1 MGPSPSSSTSPHSSS
16 GSPPIDQS
24 GGGPMYETLTSP
36 LAPSRTVPDSQ
47 PPELATIGIVAASA
61 VQSAAN
67 ALSEMALREITA
79 VSPEGRVGD
88 LSHLSMVAGDP
99 ERSVVAVYLGIEGDI
114 PGHILMAFSESMA
127 LGLVD
132 MLMGEPVGNTT
143 ELGDLEISALA
154 EAGNV
159 AGSFF
164 LTTIADWSGLT
175 LPPTPP
181 VIIHEMCGAIL
192 GTLAAE
198 LALMENE
205 QAMMIDAQFMCDGQ
219 VVEAAFFMFPGDR
232 LIHAVNE
239 SRAAGA
245 AQS

>member
-1 MGPSPSSSTSPHSSS
+1 MH
-16 GSPPIDQS
+16 
-24 GGGPMYETLTSP
+24 ETLTAP
-36 LAPSRTVPDSQ
+36 LASSPIVPDTQ
-47 PPELATIGIVAASA
+47 ATGLATMAIVAASA

-79 VSPEGRVGD
+79 VSPEVRMVD

-99 ERSVVAVYLGIEGDI
+99 ERAVVAVYLGVEGDLH
-114 PGHILMAFSESMA
+114 GHILMAYSEEMA

-132 MLMGEPVGNTT
+132 MLMDQQEGTTT
-143 ELGDLEISALA
+143 ELGEIEISALA

-181 VIIHEMCGAIL
+181 VVIHEMCGAIL
-192 GTLAAE
+192 GTLASE
-198 LALMENE
+198 LALQAHE
-205 QAMMIDAQFMCDGQ
+205 QAMVIDAQFTCDGQ
-219 VVEAAFFMFPGDR
+219 VVDASFFMFPGSE
-232 LIHAVNE
+232 LIEMV
-239 SRAAGA
+239 GA
-245 AQS
+245 AKSPEAAPA

>member
-1 MGPSPSSSTSPHSSS
+1 MH
-16 GSPPIDQS
+16 
-24 GGGPMYETLTSP
+24 ETLTSP
-36 LAPSRTVPDSQ
+36 SAPSRTAPDVL
-47 PPELATIGIVAASA
+47 PADLTTIAVVTGSA

-79 VSPEGRVGD
+79 VSPSVRMVE

-99 ERSVVAVYLGIEGDI
+99 ERAVVAAYLGIEGDI
-114 PGHILMAFSESMA
+114 PGHILMAYSEEMA

-132 MLMGEPVGNTT
+132 MLLDQPAGTTT
-143 ELGDLEISALA
+143 ELGEMEVSALA

-164 LTTIADWSGLT
+164 LTTIADWAGLA

-192 GTLAAE
+192 DTLAAE
-198 LALMENE
+198 LALMEHE
-205 QAMMIDAQFMCDGQ
+205 QAMMIDARFLCDGQ
-219 VVEAAFFMFPGDR
+219 VVEAAFFMFPGDQ
-232 LIHAVNE
+232 LVHAVNE
-239 SRAAGA
+239 ARAAGA

>member
-1 MGPSPSSSTSPHSSS
+1 
-16 GSPPIDQS
+16 
-24 GGGPMYETLTSP
+24 MYETLTSP
-36 LAPSRTVPDSQ
+36 LAPSRTVLDSQ
-47 PPELATIGIVAASA
+47 SPELATIGIVAASA

-79 VSPEGRVGD
+79 VSPEVRMVD
-88 LSHLSMVAGDP
+88 LSHLTMVAGDP

-132 MLMGEPVGNTT
+132 MLMGETVGTTT
-143 ELGDLEISALA
+143 ELGELEISALA
-154 EAGNV
+154 ESGNV

-181 VIIHEMCGAIL
+181 VVIHEMCGAIL

-198 LALMENE
+198 LALAEHD
-205 QAMMIDAQFMCDGQ
+205 QAMVIDAQFTCDGQ
-219 VVEAAFFMFPGDR
+219 VVEASFFMFPGDR
-232 LIHAVNE
+232 MVEMVGHAKTPVV
-239 SRAAGA
+239 AAP
-245 AQS
+245 

>member
-1 MGPSPSSSTSPHSSS
+1 MH
-16 GSPPIDQS
+16 
-24 GGGPMYETLTSP
+24 ETLTSP
-36 LAPSRTVPDSQ
+36 LAPSPTAPDARPSK
-47 PPELATIGIVAASA
+47 LATIAIVAASA

-79 VSPEGRVGD
+79 VSPEVRMVD

-99 ERSVVAVYLGIEGDI
+99 ERAVVAVYLGIEGDI

-132 MLMGEPVGNTT
+132 MLLGEPEGTT
-143 ELGDLEISALA
+143 VELGEMEISALA

-164 LTTIADWSGLT
+164 LTTIADWAGLT

-181 VIIHEMCGAIL
+181 VVIHEMCGAIL
-192 GTLAAE
+192 GTLAAQ
-198 LALMENE
+198 LALEAHD
-205 QAMMIDAQFMCDGQ
+205 QAMVIDAQFTCDGQ
-219 VVEAAFFMFPGDR
+219 VVEASFFMFPGDR
-232 LIHAVNE
+232 MIEMVG
-239 SRAAGA
+239 AAGA
-245 AQS
+245 HGAAVP

>member
-1 MGPSPSSSTSPHSSS
+1 MH
-16 GSPPIDQS
+16 
-24 GGGPMYETLTSP
+24 ETLTSP
-36 LAPSRTVPDSQ
+36 RAFSPTAPDHRPTG
-47 PPELATIGIVAASA
+47 LATMAVVAASA

-67 ALSEMALREITA
+67 ALSEMAMREITA
-79 VSPEGRVGD
+79 VSPEVRMVD

-99 ERSVVAVYLGIEGDI
+99 ERAVVAVYLGIEGDLH
-114 PGHILMAFSESMA
+114 GHILMAYSESMA

-132 MLMGEPVGNTT
+132 MLMGEPEGTTT

-181 VIIHEMCGAIL
+181 VVIHEMCGAIL
-192 GTLAAE
+192 DTLACE
-198 LALMENE
+198 LALQSHD
-205 QAMMIDAQFMCDGQ
+205 QAMVIDAQFTCDGQ
-219 VVEAAFFMFPGDR
+219 VVDASFFMFPGDR
-232 LIHAVNE
+232 MIEMVGEFKRLE
-239 SRAAGA
+239 AAPA
-245 AQS
+245 

>member
-1 MGPSPSSSTSPHSSS
+1 
-16 GSPPIDQS
+16 
-24 GGGPMYETLTSP
+24 MYETLTSP
-36 LAPSRTVPDSQ
+36 LAPSRTVLDSMS
-47 PPELATIGIVAASA
+47 PELATIGIVAASA

-79 VSPEGRVGD
+79 VSPEVRMVD

-143 ELGDLEISALA
+143 ELGELEISALA

-181 VIIHEMCGAIL
+181 VVIHEMCGAIL

-198 LALMENE
+198 LALAEHD
-205 QAMMIDAQFMCDGQ
+205 QAMVIDAQFTCDGQ
-219 VVEAAFFMFPGDR
+219 VVEASFFMFPGDR
-232 LIHAVNE
+232 MVEMVGQAKTHVV
-239 SRAAGA
+239 AAP
-245 AQS
+245 

>member
-1 MGPSPSSSTSPHSSS
+1 
-16 GSPPIDQS
+16 
-24 GGGPMYETLTSP
+24 MYETLTSP
-36 LAPSRTVPDSQ
+36 LAPSRTVLESQ
-47 PPELATIGIVAASA
+47 PSELATISIVAASA

-79 VSPEGRVGD
+79 VSPEVRMVD

-181 VIIHEMCGAIL
+181 VVIHEMCGAIL

-198 LALMENE
+198 LALAEHD
-205 QAMMIDAQFMCDGQ
+205 QAMVIDAQFTCDGQ
-219 VVEAAFFMFPGDR
+219 VVEASFFMFPGQQ
-232 LIHAVNE
+232 LIETVGRANAHAVAV
-239 SRAAGA
+239 S
-245 AQS
+245 

>member
-1 MGPSPSSSTSPHSSS
+1 MHETVTHPRACSRS
-16 GSPPIDQS
+16 G
-24 GGGPMYETLTSP
+24 
-36 LAPSRTVPDSQ
+36 PDSQ
-47 PPELATIGIVAASA
+47 PAGLATMAIVAASA

-79 VSPEGRVGD
+79 VSPEVRMVD

-99 ERSVVAVYLGIEGDI
+99 ERAVVAVYLGVEGDL
-114 PGHILMAFSESMA
+114 PGHILMAYSESMA

-132 MLMGEPVGNTT
+132 MLMDQPAGTTT

-164 LTTIADWSGLT
+164 LTTIADWSGLA

-181 VIIHEMCGAIL
+181 VVIHEMCGAIL
-192 GTLAAE
+192 DTLAAE
-198 LALMENE
+198 LALQTHE
-205 QAMMIDAQFMCDGQ
+205 QAMVIDAQFTCDGQ
-219 VVEAAFFMFPGDR
+219 VVDASFFMFPGAQ
-232 LIHAVNE
+232 LIDIVGKTPAPGK
-239 SRAAGA
+239 AIP
-245 AQS
+245 

>member
-1 MGPSPSSSTSPHSSS
+1 
-16 GSPPIDQS
+16 
-24 GGGPMYETLTSP
+24 MYETLTSP
-36 LAPSRTVPDSQ
+36 LAPSRTVPDSQQ

-79 VSPEGRVGD
+79 VSPEVRMVD
-88 LSHLSMVAGDP
+88 LSHLTMVAGDP

-132 MLMGEPVGNTT
+132 MLMGEPVGTTT

-154 EAGNV
+154 ESGNV
-159 AGSFF
+159 AGSYF
-164 LTTIADWSGLT
+164 LTTIADWAGLT

-181 VIIHEMCGAIL
+181 MVIHEMCGAIL

-198 LALMENE
+198 LALAEHD
-205 QAMMIDAQFMCDGQ
+205 QAMVIDAQFTCDGQ
-219 VVEAAFFMFPGDR
+219 VVEASFFMFPGDKM
-232 LIHAVNE
+232 IQVVAHNKAKAAAV
-239 SRAAGA
+239 S
-245 AQS
+245 

>member
-1 MGPSPSSSTSPHSSS
+1 MH
-16 GSPPIDQS
+16 
-24 GGGPMYETLTSP
+24 ETLTAP
-36 LAPSRTVPDSQ
+36 LASSPTAPDPNSAA
-47 PPELATIGIVAASA
+47 LATMAIVAASA

-79 VSPEGRVGD
+79 VSPEVRMVD

-99 ERSVVAVYLGIEGDI
+99 ERAVVAVYLGVEGDLH
-114 PGHILMAFSESMA
+114 GHILMAYSEEMA

-132 MLMGEPVGNTT
+132 MLMDQPVRTTT
-143 ELGDLEISALA
+143 ELGEIEISALA

-181 VIIHEMCGAIL
+181 VVIHEMCGAIL
-192 GTLAAE
+192 GTLASE
-198 LALMENE
+198 LALQEHD
-205 QAMMIDAQFMCDGQ
+205 QAMVIDAQFTCDGQ
-219 VVEAAFFMFPGDR
+219 VVDASFFMFPGAA
-232 LIHAVNE
+232 LIQMV
-239 SRAAGA
+239 GA
-245 AQS
+245 ARSSEAAPA

>member
-1 MGPSPSSSTSPHSSS
+1 
-16 GSPPIDQS
+16 
-24 GGGPMYETLTSP
+24 
-36 LAPSRTVPDSQ
+36 VPDSQ
-47 PPELATIGIVAASA
+47 TPELATIGVVAASA

-79 VSPEGRVGD
+79 VSPEVRMVD

-132 MLMGEPVGNTT
+132 MLMDQPVGTTT

-164 LTTIADWSGLT
+164 LTTIADWAGLT

-181 VIIHEMCGAIL
+181 MVIHEMCGAIL

-198 LALMENE
+198 LALQEND
-205 QAMMIDAQFMCDGQ
+205 QAMVIDAQFTCDGQ
-219 VVEAAFFMFPGDR
+219 VVEASFFMFPGDR
-232 LIHAVNE
+232 LINTVGRPHAH
-239 SRAAGA
+239 GA
-245 AQS
+245 AVS